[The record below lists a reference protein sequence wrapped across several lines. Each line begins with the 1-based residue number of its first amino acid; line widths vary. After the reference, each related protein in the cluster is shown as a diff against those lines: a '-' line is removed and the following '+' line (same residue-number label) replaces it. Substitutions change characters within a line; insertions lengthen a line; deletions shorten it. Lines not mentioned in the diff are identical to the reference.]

1 MNSVKRNVL
10 IIIALIIIL
19 SGVGLCLHSLN
30 TTHEFEEFSI
40 EVPFGTEFVNM
51 TSFGDETI
59 KEMYRA
65 NGEDLTITSFDK
77 NYIEDTYF
85 NQTGRHID
93 YSKGL
98 YENFTGSGDTTT
110 INDNLTRTVITTDI
124 GGYNNTDVAC
134 LYMDGSHVII
144 VEGGDVDFITHIGES
159 IKTIQ

>member
-93 YSKGL
+93 YSKGFN
-98 YENFTGSGDTTT
+98 ENFIGS
-110 INDNLTRTVITTDI
+110 
-124 GGYNNTDVAC
+124 
-134 LYMDGSHVII
+134 
-144 VEGGDVDFITHIGES
+144 
-159 IKTIQ
+159 